1 MRHMAKDRKTL
12 KSASQQV
19 TGGEGVH
26 VGKRVFVAGN
36 VPKNTGVR
44 CKACE
49 VTIGNVRRGLSTQV
63 FKSVAASLGFSD
75 REFAGV
81 LKIPNRTLDR
91 RFKHEVLSPD
101 ESDRLARVANILIRA
116 QEVFGNVEKARDWMN
131 TPLSAFE
138 GETPLQRADTSIGA
152 NQVED
157 VLGRIDYGVYS

>member
-1 MRHMAKDRKTL
+1 
-12 KSASQQV
+12 
-19 TGGEGVH
+19 
-26 VGKRVFVAGN
+26 
-36 VPKNTGVR
+36 
-44 CKACE
+44 
-49 VTIGNVRRGLSTQV
+49 V

-101 ESDRLARVANILIRA
+101 ESDRLARVANILKRA

>member
-1 MRHMAKDRKTL
+1 MPKNRKTL
-12 KSASQQV
+12 KSASHQMTV
-19 TGGEGVH
+19 REGAH
-26 VGKRVFVAGN
+26 VGKRVFVEGD
-36 VPKNTGVR
+36 VLKNTGVS
-44 CKACE
+44 CKVCD

-63 FKSVAASLGFSD
+63 FKNMAASLGFSD

-101 ESDRLARVANILIRA
+101 ESDRLARVANILKRA
-116 QEVFGNVEKARDWMN
+116 QEVFGSVEKARDWMN

>member
-1 MRHMAKDRKTL
+1 MAKDRKTVQ
-12 KSASQQV
+12 SGPQASV
-19 TGGEGVH
+19 GEG
-26 VGKRVFVAGN
+26 VFVAGS
-36 VPKNTGVR
+36 VLKKTYVSSKESR
-44 CKACE
+44 D

-75 REFAGV
+75 RELAGI

-101 ESDRLARVANILIRA
+101 ESDRLARVANILKRA
-116 QEVFGNVEKARDWMN
+116 QKVFGNVEKARDWMN

-138 GETPLQRADTSIGA
+138 GETPLQRADTTIGS

>member
-1 MRHMAKDRKTL
+1 MANERKTS
-12 KSASQQV
+12 KGASHRTIV
-19 TGGEGVH
+19 RERAH
-26 VGKRVFVAGN
+26 VAGS
-36 VPKNTGVR
+36 VPKDMPLR
-44 CKACE
+44 SKACH

-75 REFAGV
+75 RELAGA
-81 LKIPNRTLDR
+81 LKIPSRTLDR

-101 ESDRLARVANILIRA
+101 ESDRLARVVSILKRA
-116 QEVFGNVEKARDWMN
+116 QEVFGNVEKTRDWMN

-138 GETPLQRADTSIGA
+138 GETPLQRADTSMGA